1 MNTSDVDS
9 KSHIHKMNDE
19 WKAQKLPFLCKFI
32 CHNLQHF
39 FIIIYYKLFENIKL
53 RGRKRRKETTI
64 AISTAYVYILC
75 LMKYG
80 ELIFPYKHNLIVISS
95 YYNFYKKKRGGL
107 SFNKL

>member
-1 MNTSDVDS
+1 MNG
-9 KSHIHKMNDE
+9 KPKN
-19 WKAQKLPFLCKFI
+19 
-32 CHNLQHF
+32 CHFSVNLYVTISNIF